1 MKKKDNLVWMD
12 LEFTGLSDEQII
24 IETACIITDKNLNI
38 LEEGPNIVVH
48 RTSDEL
54 KIIEDWPLKTHTESG
69 LLEKVKNSETDIHQA
84 DELNVQFISKWVG
97 KNQGILCGNSIHIDR
112 RYIHKEMPKLDSY
125 LNYRMIDVSSFKE
138 VIKRWYK
145 PDSKQPIERTVVELR
160 YNVRVLEP
168 HLVPHTRQYDVEN
181 ITINEQK
188 IPVSVFRGKT

>member
-97 KNQGILCGNSIHIDR
+97 KNQSRCPKTGPCSRVQTEPSRSWPQHHDR
-112 RYIHKEMPKLDSY
+112 QSPPAR
-125 LNYRMIDVSSFKE
+125 
-138 VIKRWYK
+138 
-145 PDSKQPIERTVVELR
+145 
-160 YNVRVLEP
+160 
-168 HLVPHTRQYDVEN
+168 
-181 ITINEQK
+181 
-188 IPVSVFRGKT
+188 

>member
-69 LLEKVKNSETDIHQA
+69 LLEKVKNSETDIHEG
-84 DELNVQFISKWVG
+84 DEL
-97 KNQGILCGNSIHIDR
+97 
-112 RYIHKEMPKLDSY
+112 
-125 LNYRMIDVSSFKE
+125 
-138 VIKRWYK
+138 
-145 PDSKQPIERTVVELR
+145 
-160 YNVRVLEP
+160 
-168 HLVPHTRQYDVEN
+168 
-181 ITINEQK
+181 
-188 IPVSVFRGKT
+188 

>member
-69 LLEKVKNSETDIHQA
+69 LLEKVKNTETDIYQA

-112 RYIHKEMPKLDSY
+112 RYIHKEMPKLDS
-125 LNYRMIDVSSFKE
+125 IS
-138 VIKRWYK
+138 I
-145 PDSKQPIERTVVELR
+145 IE
-160 YNVRVLEP
+160 
-168 HLVPHTRQYDVEN
+168 
-181 ITINEQK
+181 
-188 IPVSVFRGKT
+188 